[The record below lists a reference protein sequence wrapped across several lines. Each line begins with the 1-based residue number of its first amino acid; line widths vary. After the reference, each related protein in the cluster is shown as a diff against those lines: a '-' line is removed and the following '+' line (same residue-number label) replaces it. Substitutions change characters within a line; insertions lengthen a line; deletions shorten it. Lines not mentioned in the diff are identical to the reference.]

1 MIQVYYGVNESFVK
15 WSEKFTLPD
24 SVVPLGNCDMS
35 CNISKNFCNSTFLSC
50 RLPLFLDHTGA
61 NFVTKFV
68 AFNSKYSILLTG
80 KEGKNDERKEG

>member
-1 MIQVYYGVNESFVK
+1 MTQAYYGVNESFMK

-24 SVVPLGNCDMS
+24 SVVSLRKCDMS
-35 CNISKNFCNSTFLSC
+35 FNISKNFWNSTFLSC

-61 NFVTKFV
+61 NSVTKSV

-80 KEGKNDERKEG
+80 EGRKE